1 MKLPSLFR
9 TTSNVRYDIK
19 PRYYDPV
26 KEEIEQRTARI
37 KKELESDG
45 LIRELGE
52 EQQFRSNLRG
62 SFAQSRGIKEKMDTK
77 TVASTGLI
85 RTLIFLIL
93 MGSIFGYL
101 YLGPIVFNYL
111 LYLVVFAL
119 GIYLLKRLKP
129 SKKNE

>member
-9 TTSNVRYDIK
+9 TASNVRYDIK

-45 LIRELGE
+45 LIE
-52 EQQFRSNLRG
+52 ESEFEFRSNLKG
-62 SFAQSRGIKEKMDTK
+62 SFGQSRGIKEKLDTK

-85 RTLIFLIL
+85 RTFIFLLL
-93 MGSIFGYL
+93 MGSVFGYL
-101 YLGPIVFNYL
+101 YLGPVVFSYL
-111 LYLVVFAL
+111 LYLAIFSL
-119 GIYLLKRLKP
+119 GIYFLKRLKP
-129 SKKNE
+129 TKKDE

>member
-9 TTSNVRYDIK
+9 TASNVRYDIK

-37 KKELESDG
+37 KKELDSDG
-45 LIRELGE
+45 LVNSVGDAQE
-52 EQQFRSNLRG
+52 FRSNLRG

-85 RTLIFLIL
+85 RTFIFLFL

-111 LYLVVFAL
+111 LYLAVFAL
-119 GIYLLKRLKP
+119 GIYLLKKLKP
-129 SKKNE
+129 AKKDE